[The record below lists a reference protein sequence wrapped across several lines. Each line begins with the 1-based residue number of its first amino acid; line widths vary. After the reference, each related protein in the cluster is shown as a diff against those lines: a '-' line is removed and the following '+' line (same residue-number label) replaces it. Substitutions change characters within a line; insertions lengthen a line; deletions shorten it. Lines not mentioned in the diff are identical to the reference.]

1 MINKTSNY
9 DKAKSV
15 IIGIFIFIL
24 MLIVV
29 EYLIELIVINY
40 LSKSSINWDNVIYSF
55 ISPIGVFFSFSL
67 STYFFSKGK
76 VKEFAKFTAKFFGVS
91 FIIGIIFLFLWIFF
105 KREIPSMGGYTIF
118 VLLSYLINTFEKL
131 EK

>member
-1 MINKTSNY
+1 MINKESNY
-9 DKAKSV
+9 DKTKSV

-29 EYLIELIVINY
+29 EYLIELFVINY
-40 LSKSSINWDNVIYSF
+40 LPKSSINWDNVIYSF
-55 ISPIGVFFSFSL
+55 ISPICVFLSFSL

-76 VKEFAKFTAKFFGVS
+76 VKEFAKFTVKFFGVS

-105 KREIPSMGGYTIF
+105 KREIPSMGGYTIV
-118 VLLSYLINTFEKL
+118 VLLLFLENIFEKL
-131 EK
+131 DK